1 MYTVSYSVRLAVINP
16 RLGPELTG
24 GYLGDQICRKE
35 RSRYVRELVRLEPQV
50 FIESHDRCVLSI
62 TSASYDE
69 NTKTSNTHIE
79 RYFVDKVHEIAKE
92 HDRDNVT
99 IDFVAQSRYVATS
112 CIVVL
117 VKRCCYER
125 PTMLEFLRVGC
136 V

>member
-1 MYTVSYSVRLAVINP
+1 MYTVSYSVRLAVIDP

-24 GYLGDQICRKE
+24 GYLGDQISRKE

-79 RYFVDKVHEIAKE
+79 CYFVDKVHEIAKE

-99 IDFVAQSRYVATS
+99 IDFVAQSWHLATS

-117 VKRCCYER
+117 MECC
-125 PTMLEFLRVGC
+125 C
-136 V
+136 C